1 MAAGDLENIWMTAPD
16 STMHSSSAC
25 NIIWRDNNN
34 VNRSV
39 KYVYWCP
46 DGVTAKLVWER
57 EDKYTNLNNSVPL
70 LFEWTCPAGTTSITS
85 LSVYVDNAFDGELNK
100 ACTIWTKN
108 NDILQS
114 IGNVDTNGTWS
125 LTNET
130 LKVDNVDTTCRNV
143 SITNIQN
150 INVSPGTTYYIYLN
164 CNYYQIQNHNIAYQN
179 TSKNAINFLSSDQWK
194 LVNNNTTLNSNEYS
208 ETSMNNL
215 KAEVNGVQV

>member
-46 DGVTAKLVWER
+46 DGVTAKLVWQR
-57 EDKYTNLNNSVPL
+57 EDKYTNLNNSDPL

-179 TSKNAINFLSSDQWK
+179 TSKNAINFLSSDEWK